1 MDNLVIS
8 KQKERYKN
16 YEEIMQ
22 IAKKKRTNIIIA
34 EDGMKI
40 ACDKTSYFDILY
52 PLSSLEFDDINNN
65 SIVAK
70 FICRNKS
77 ILFTRRYRG

>member
-1 MDNLVIS
+1 MPDGLKCILENLKVENLVIS

-16 YEEIMQ
+16 YDEIMK
-22 IAKKKRTNIIIA
+22 IAKEKRINIIVA
-34 EDGMKI
+34 EAGMKI
-40 ACDKTSYFDILY
+40 TFDKTSYFDILY

-70 FICRNKS
+70 F
-77 ILFTRRYRG
+77 